1 MTTLTITHTH
11 TEGTLIDGTS
21 RGDGSADALK
31 ANRWRWSRNLG
42 SWYIPSSRDHDARSW
57 QIETTASQLRE
68 AGFEVEIEVE
78 NTARP
83 TAEVEADK
91 AARAADRAAA
101 LDAKAAWHQSA
112 ADAHHAAAD
121 QISSGIPFGQPIL
134 VGHHSEGRARRDA
147 AKIHTNMRKAI
158 DAGEAAREAERKAN
172 AARVNTRPKHPSTTA
187 NRLDKLRAELRKLER
202 QQRPGYTVASGPEVI
217 AEVSHKDLADT
228 PHMEQLREQITYW
241 EGVRA
246 QQIADGKVLDTSAA
260 KPGDLVQVR
269 GGTWWRIKR
278 TNTKT
283 LTLESGGCS
292 IRAQRHQVTA
302 LRPGPD
308 AD

>member
-21 RGDGSADALK
+21 RGDGSANALK

-42 SWYIPSSRDHDARSW
+42 SWYIPGSRDHDARSW
-57 QIETTASQLRE
+57 QIDATASQLRE
-68 AGFEVEIEVE
+68 AGFEVEVE
-78 NTARP
+78 TDNTARP
-83 TAEVEADK
+83 TAEVETDK

-101 LDAKAAWHQSA
+101 LDAKAARHQA
-112 ADAHHAAAD
+112 TADAHHATVD

-158 DAGEAAREAERKAN
+158 DAGQAAREAEYRAN
-172 AARVNTRPKHPSTTA
+172 AARANTRPEHPSTTA
-187 NRLDKLRAELRKLER
+187 NRLDKLCAELRKLER
-202 QQRPGYTVASGPEVI
+202 QQRPGYTVASGRAVI
-217 AEVSHKDLADT
+217 ADT
-228 PHMEQLREQITYW
+228 PRMEQLREQITYW
-241 EGVRA
+241 EDVRA
-246 QQIADGKVLDTSAA
+246 QQIADGKVLDTSTA
-260 KPGDLVQVR
+260 KAGDLVQVR

-278 TNTKT
+278 ANTKT
-283 LTLESGGCS
+283 LTLESDGCS

-302 LRPGPD
+302 LRPGPA